1 MNAKRMVAADVHA
14 AGSWVVSLEL
24 AIGEVS
30 GRRVSGPPSRVV
42 DVLAPLG
49 RGTRLV
55 YEAGATGF
63 GLVRAGAKRDIDVVV
78 CAPGS
83 VPRAPGDRVK
93 TDRRDAE
100 RLLRLWRAGELSLIR
115 VPTLEEESFRDLIRA
130 RADARGDLT
139 RDRHRLGKFLLR
151 RELRCRTGD
160 RAWSQ
165 RWMRWVS
172 SLRFDDLAAAAT
184 FADYLAAVMQ
194 ALQRRSALD
203 RAIEQAW
210 PASPFAEPIARLR
223 CCRGIDTLSAAGIAT
238 DVGDFHR
245 FDHPRRL
252 AGFLGIVPSEYS
264 SGDRRR
270 QGSITKAGPSHARR
284 LLVEAAHHYRHRP
297 AVGAGL
303 QRRQHGIDPRV
314 TTVAWRAQER
324 LHRRFCHFADRREPS
339 NVTTIALARELA
351 CFLWEAATIK

>member
-1 MNAKRMVAADVHA
+1 MHA
-14 AGSWVVSLEL
+14 AASWIVSLEL
-24 AIGEVS
+24 ETGEVS
-30 GRRVSGPPSRVV
+30 GRRVTGPPSRVV

-49 RGTRLV
+49 PGTRLL
-55 YEAGATGF
+55 YEAGPTGF
-63 GLVRAGAKRDIDVVV
+63 GLVRAGAARDIDVVV

-83 VPRAPGDRVK
+83 VPRASGDRVK

-100 RLLRLWRAGELSLIR
+100 RLLRLWRAGQLSLIR
-115 VPTLEEESFRDLIRA
+115 VPTLQEENFRDLVRA
-130 RADARGDLT
+130 REDARGDLT

-151 RELRCRTGD
+151 RELRCPMGD

-165 RWMRWVS
+165 SWMRWVIG
-172 SLRFDDLAAAAT
+172 LRFEDFAAHAT
-184 FADYLAAVMQ
+184 FADYLAAVLQ

-210 PASPFAEPIARLR
+210 PQSPFAESIARLR
-223 CCRGIDTLSAAGIAT
+223 CFRGIDTLSAAGIAT

-245 FDHPRRL
+245 FAHPRRL

-284 LLVEAAHHYRHRP
+284 LLVKPPTTTATSPLSESDFSAAST
-297 AVGAGL
+297 AS
-303 QRRQHGIDPRV
+303 I
-314 TTVAWRAQER
+314 RA
-324 LHRRFCHFADRREPS
+324 
-339 NVTTIALARELA
+339 
-351 CFLWEAATIK
+351 